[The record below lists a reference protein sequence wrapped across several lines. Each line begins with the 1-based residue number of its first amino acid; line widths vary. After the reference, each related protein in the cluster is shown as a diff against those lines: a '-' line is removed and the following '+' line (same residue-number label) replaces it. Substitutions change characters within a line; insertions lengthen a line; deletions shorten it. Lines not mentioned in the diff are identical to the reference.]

1 MGAWAAIRAGID
13 RYQAQAA
20 YEAAEF
26 KAAYEGIGT
35 GQDSRQRRAAP
46 IEFAGEESQ
55 LSGYQ
60 RHQAV
65 ARGRDLHRNFGQVQ
79 AWEWQF
85 ALNVIGTG
93 PKIRFH
99 TDDERWNEVTAR
111 WFNRIWAATCDGKTA
126 IGARRGRRH
135 LSALNRLELCTVLRE
150 GDVLCY
156 FDRLGVMGGA
166 GAEGQ
171 VHYFESDHIVG
182 IQKFSQHQQQ
192 IQDHLQMSGKPRQS
206 EGVITD
212 EWGRPYGYIV
222 TPKAGQIEVPYSDA
236 TILPHQDSTLLHCPW
251 RVNQLRGVAPM
262 LTVAGDLEDIRD
274 FRGAVLMRAR
284 QQANLGIIV
293 KCKNAIRKAISR
305 SDAGETATETAV
317 TDTDAAAYKNYRNV
331 EKWVR
336 GAIAYVNPEDD
347 VSGLQLSG
355 DSPEFSAMSED
366 VVNRSGYSLGLS
378 RLHAGGKADAS
389 YSASMAEHNMGM
401 LTWEHWRKWI
411 ERESLDWKAY
421 KAIEWA
427 IDTKKRPPVEGWS
440 NFSWTGWPK
449 SRGINPDR
457 EAKAR
462 ATDLSTGVTD
472 YSQLLGPDWKKH
484 FDSLGEQIEYAR
496 GRNIPLSLL
505 AAEMSATNGDDRNGD
520 AGE

>member
-1 MGAWAAIRAGID
+1 MGVISAIRAGIS

-20 YEAAEF
+20 YEAKQF
-26 KAAYEGIGT
+26 QAAYEGVGAGT
-35 GQDSRQRRAAP
+35 GGRQRRAAP
-46 IEFAGEESQ
+46 IEFDGEESQ
-55 LSGYQ
+55 LRGYQ

-99 TDDERWNEVTAR
+99 TADERWNEVTAR

-135 LSALNRLELCTVLRE
+135 LSALTRLELCTVLRE
-150 GDVLCY
+150 GDVLCF
-156 FDRLGVMGGA
+156 FDREGIMGGA

-171 VHYFESDHIVG
+171 VHYFEADHIVG
-182 IQKFSQHQQQ
+182 IQKFSAHRGAIEDQ
-192 IQDHLQMSGKPRQS
+192 LQMPGPAQQS

-212 EWGRPYGYIV
+212 QWGRPYGYIV
-222 TPKAGQIEVPYSDA
+222 TPEAGQIEVPYSKA
-236 TILPHQDSTLLHCPW
+236 TILPHQNATLLHSPW

-274 FRGAVLMRAR
+274 FRGSVLMRAR
-284 QQANLGIIV
+284 QQANLGLII
-293 KCKNAIRKAISR
+293 KCKNAVRKAISR

-317 TDTDAAAYKNYRNV
+317 TDTDAAAYTNYRNV

-336 GAIAYVNPEDD
+336 GAIAYVNPDD
-347 VSGLQLSG
+347 EITPMQLSG
-355 DSPEFSAMSED
+355 DSPEYTALSED
-366 VVNRSGYSLGLS
+366 TINRSGYSLGLS

-421 KAIEWA
+421 KAIDWA
-427 IDTKKRPPVEGWS
+427 IATGKRPAVDGWA
-440 NFSWTGWPK
+440 NFSWQGWPK

-462 ATDLSTGVTD
+462 ATDLATGVTD
-472 YSQLLGPDWKKH
+472 YAQLLGPDWKKH
-484 FDSLGEQIEYAR
+484 FDSFSEQLDYAR
-496 GRNIPLSLL
+496 ERNIPLALL
-505 AAEMSATNGDDRNGD
+505 ASAMNEPQGD
-520 AGE
+520 